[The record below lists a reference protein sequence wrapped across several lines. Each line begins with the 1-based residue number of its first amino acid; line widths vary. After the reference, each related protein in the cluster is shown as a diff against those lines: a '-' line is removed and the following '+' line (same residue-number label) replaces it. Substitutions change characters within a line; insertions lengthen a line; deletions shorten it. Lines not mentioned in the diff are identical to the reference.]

1 MAKKTSKKAAPKVA
15 PSVDAPVAGEIAAST
30 PARKT
35 VKPRATKSA
44 AVAAPM
50 PVTHERIAERAYYIS
65 LTGRGGSETD
75 NWHLAEDELRREGG
89 AV

>member
-1 MAKKTSKKAAPKVA
+1 MAKKTSKKAAPKA
-15 PSVDAPVAGEIAAST
+15 DAPVAGEVAAST

-35 VKPRATKSA
+35 VKPRATK
-44 AVAAPM
+44 AVVTPI
-50 PVTHERIAERAYYIS
+50 THERIAERAYYIS
-65 LTGRGGSETD
+65 LTGRGGSEVD